1 MNQQIRLSRTVIVS
15 LEFPEFL
22 KQKMLLYCN
31 FAMLKIKHL
40 GFIFFQVQNWV

>member
-31 FAMLKIKHL
+31 FAMLKIEAS
-40 GFIFFQVQNWV
+40 GIYIF